1 MGFVPF
7 VPFPSLTSLS
17 LFIPVALLPSVLSS
31 NLGGKVAGPGATFSK
46 SAQKKP
52 PKSPW
57 VGLMR
62 MQWLNAARACQS
74 IAIAL
79 HALRVATNYRFML
92 RPLKIWKKI
101 HLRKCRFWSFLV
113 WNWDLT
119 TSTHVALTDGK
130 CWCLLCAHGVS
141 HPDPHFPPPWSTLH
155 VRLRI
160 ARGKHGGCQRTT
172 IATPKA
178 LWVLWHS
185 SCVPKLRWGS
195 EAKSGAGTRHVE
207 SPLAWL
213 HSSTGTK
220 RTWSGPNLS
229 PRVILELASWNSCTP
244 REYSIRTNG
253 KMMQDEW
260 SWHHGTMD
268 DHGIYH
274 GKKIM
279 VKVSI
284 SLSAWTYS
292 YGSVSK
298 PCTPG
303 EHQNSW

>member
-7 VPFPSLTSLS
+7 VPFPSLT

-178 LWVLWHS
+178 LWVLWHL
-185 SCVPKLRWGS
+185 VPRPKAQMRLWGKVRHWDSPCGKPLGVTPLFHWYQTNLIWPKPQSKSYIGIGQLKFVHPAGVQYPYWQDDARWMIMAPWHYG
-195 EAKSGAGTRHVE
+195 
-207 SPLAWL
+207 
-213 HSSTGTK
+213 
-220 RTWSGPNLS
+220 
-229 PRVILELASWNSCTP
+229 
-244 REYSIRTNG
+244 
-253 KMMQDEW
+253 W
-260 SWHHGTMD
+260 SWH
-268 DHGIYH
+268 
-274 GKKIM
+274 
-279 VKVSI
+279 I
-284 SLSAWTYS
+284 SW
-292 YGSVSK
+292 
-298 PCTPG
+298 
-303 EHQNSW
+303 